1 MLYHAIENTA
11 ANIINAAHMQRM
23 LGRLS
28 EKRIPIIWLDGFP
41 GHDMNIYLGIYL
53 WAKSVFSH

>member
-53 WAKSVFSH
+53 